1 MIRPFTILC
10 FCAFAGAGAWL
21 YQVKHQVATQDR
33 ELRGIWREIEQ
44 ARDRTSILRAEW
56 ALLNEPDRLRQV
68 VQRHLPLEAMQP
80 QQFIR
85 MPEMERRLPGA
96 VAFAGAPN
104 LFVPETPAGPN
115 IMMAA
120 AQALAPVAAHVA
132 APEPVRQV
140 VAARRVVPEA
150 PRGDS
155 LPAAEA
161 PAPQVLAA
169 AVAVQRAARAVQPA
183 PAPAVTPAPTQRAA
197 APVREAPIREVPV
210 REAPVREAP
219 AREAPARAAPTRE
232 VQPAVHVTPVRP
244 SAPVVRTTQASQ
256 PAPTF
261 VSALGGASSLGLGRP
276 VMAPPVPF
284 SSAAAA
290 TLDAGLA
297 SPRVR

>member
-85 MPEMERRLPGA
+85 MPEMERRLPAA

-104 LFVPETPAGPN
+104 LFVPEAPAGSAVMLASAQAPAPGAVS
-115 IMMAA
+115 AA
-120 AQALAPVAAHVA
+120 AAAEPSRA
-132 APEPVRQV
+132 ATP
-140 VAARRVVPEA
+140 AARRPAPAAPVQAVAEA
-150 PRGDS
+150 RREDN
-155 LPAAEA
+155 LRAAEA

-169 AVAVQRAARAVQPA
+169 AVAVQRATRAAQPVQAPRPAAPPRENAARPA
-183 PAPAVTPAPTQRAA
+183 PV
-197 APVREAPIREVPV
+197 
-210 REAPVREAP
+210 
-219 AREAPARAAPTRE
+219 RE

-244 SAPVVRTTQASQ
+244 AAPPIRTTQATQ
-256 PAPTF
+256 PAPTY

-290 TLDAGLA
+290 TLDGGLA
-297 SPRVR
+297 APRLR

>member
-85 MPEMERRLPGA
+85 MPEMERRLPVA

-104 LFVPETPAGPN
+104 LFVPQAPSGPGAAAV
-115 IMMAA
+115 MMAA
-120 AQALAPVAAHVA
+120 AQVPAPA
-132 APEPVRQV
+132 APAAEAARAATP
-140 VAARRVVPEA
+140 AARRPAPVQPAAEA

-155 LPAAEA
+155 LRAAEA

-169 AVAVQRAARAVQPA
+169 AVAVQRASRAAPVAPAAQPA
-183 PAPAVTPAPTQRAA
+183 PAAPAARQATPM
-197 APVREAPIREVPV
+197 
-210 REAPVREAP
+210 REAP
-219 AREAPARAAPTRE
+219 ARE
-232 VQPAVHVTPVRP
+232 VQPAVHVTPLRQA
-244 SAPVVRTTQASQ
+244 APQIRTTQAPQ
-256 PAPTF
+256 PAPTY

-284 SSAAAA
+284 SSAVAA
-290 TLDAGLA
+290 TLDGGLA
-297 SPRVR
+297 APRAR

>member
-68 VQRHLPLEAMQP
+68 VQRHLPLEPMQP
-80 QQFIR
+80 QQFTR
-85 MPEMERRLPGA
+85 LPEMERRLPAA

-104 LFVPETPAGPN
+104 LFVPETPAGAP
-115 IMMAA
+115 IMMAST
-120 AQALAPVAAHVA
+120 QAPAPQAT
-132 APEPVRQV
+132 APEPAPA
-140 VAARRVVPEA
+140 AARRPAPAAPVQAVAEA
-150 PRGDS
+150 SRNDS
-155 LPAAEA
+155 LRAAEA

-169 AVAVQRAARAVQPA
+169 AVAVQRATRAAQPA
-183 PAPAVTPAPTQRAA
+183 PAPRAA
-197 APVREAPIREVPV
+197 APVREV
-210 REAPVREAP
+210 P
-219 AREAPARAAPTRE
+219 ARQAPTRE

-244 SAPVVRTTQASQ
+244 AAPPIRTTQA
-256 PAPTF
+256 APTAPTY

-276 VMAPPVPF
+276 MMAPPVPF

-290 TLDAGLA
+290 TLDSGLA
-297 SPRVR
+297 PPRGR

>member
-68 VQRHLPLEAMQP
+68 VQRHLPLEPMQP

-85 MPEMERRLPGA
+85 MTEMERRLPAA

-104 LFVPETPAGPN
+104 LFVPETPAGAAVMLAATQAPAP
-115 IMMAA
+115 AA
-120 AQALAPVAAHVA
+120 ASAEPARATAP
-132 APEPVRQV
+132 
-140 VAARRVVPEA
+140 AARRPAPAAPVQAVAEA
-150 PRGDS
+150 RREDN
-155 LPAAEA
+155 LRAAEA

-169 AVAVQRAARAVQPA
+169 AVAVQRATRAVQPV
-183 PAPAVTPAPTQRAA
+183 PAPRPAAPPREAAARPAP
-197 APVREAPIREVPV
+197 V
-210 REAPVREAP
+210 
-219 AREAPARAAPTRE
+219 RE

-244 SAPVVRTTQASQ
+244 AAPPIRTTQAAQ
-256 PAPTF
+256 PAPTY

-290 TLDAGLA
+290 TLDGGLA
-297 SPRVR
+297 APRLR

>member
-68 VQRHLPLEAMQP
+68 VQRHLPLEPMQP
-80 QQFIR
+80 QQFTR
-85 MPEMERRLPGA
+85 LPEMERRLPA
-96 VAFAGAPN
+96 AIAFAGAPN
-104 LFVPETPAGPN
+104 LFVPETPAGAN
-115 IMMAA
+115 IMLAA
-120 AQALAPVAAHVA
+120 TQAPAPAT
-132 APEPVRQV
+132 APEPAR
-140 VAARRVVPEA
+140 AAAPATRRPAPATVQAMAEA
-150 PRGDS
+150 PRTDS
-155 LPAAEA
+155 LHAAEA

-169 AVAVQRAARAVQPA
+169 AVAAQRATRAAQPA
-183 PAPAVTPAPTQRAA
+183 SVPRPAAPLREM
-197 APVREAPIREVPV
+197 PVREVQGRDL
-210 REAPVREAP
+210 P
-219 AREAPARAAPTRE
+219 ARQAPPRE

-244 SAPVVRTTQASQ
+244 AAPAIRTTQA
-256 PAPTF
+256 APTAPTY

-290 TLDAGLA
+290 TLDSGLA
-297 SPRVR
+297 PPRAR

>member
-68 VQRHLPLEAMQP
+68 VQRHLPLEPMQP
-80 QQFIR
+80 QQFTR
-85 MPEMERRLPGA
+85 LPEMERRLPA
-96 VAFAGAPN
+96 AIAFAGAPN
-104 LFVPETPAGPN
+104 LFVPETPAGAP
-115 IMMAA
+115 IMMAST
-120 AQALAPVAAHVA
+120 QAPQAPAPQVAT
-132 APEPVRQV
+132 PEPVRAAAP
-140 VAARRVVPEA
+140 AARRPAPAAPVQAVAEA
-150 PRGDS
+150 PRTDS
-155 LPAAEA
+155 LRAAEA

-169 AVAVQRAARAVQPA
+169 AVAVQRATRAAQPA
-183 PAPAVTPAPTQRAA
+183 PAPRAA
-197 APVREAPIREVPV
+197 APVREVPSREVP
-210 REAPVREAP
+210 
-219 AREAPARAAPTRE
+219 ARQAPTRE

-244 SAPVVRTTQASQ
+244 AAPPIRTTQA
-256 PAPTF
+256 APTAPTY

-276 VMAPPVPF
+276 MMAPPVPF

-290 TLDAGLA
+290 TLDSGLA
-297 SPRVR
+297 PPRGR